1 MTSKTDLS
9 NSNVTLNSSVKRP
22 GEAYSEWIR
31 ARFWLSADSGA
42 YVGIG
47 RITLLEAIQKT
58 GSINQAAKSMNMS
71 YKKAWKLVDEMNQM
85 LDQPLV
91 VKAQGGK
98 AGGGTLLTEQ
108 GVWVLEQ
115 FREIEQRLEQFLQK
129 ESDQFTQAL
138 ESLK

>member
-1 MTSKTDLS
+1 MTSKTES
-9 NSNVTLNSSVKRP
+9 SILNAELHSSAKLP

-31 ARFWLSADSGA
+31 ARFWVSAASGA

-91 VKAQGGK
+91 TKAQGGK

-115 FREIEQRLEQFLQK
+115 FRAIERRLEQFLQK
-129 ESDQFTQAL
+129 ESDQFAQAL
-138 ESLK
+138 DSLK